1 MNIFT
6 DMQYKDIK
14 YSLKQSKRKTTS
26 IFIER
31 DGGITLLA
39 PESYD
44 IEKIESILEEKRSW
58 IYRNQA
64 EWEDLNRTK
73 INREFV
79 SGEGFLYLGSN
90 YRLKLVDEQK
100 EDLILKSG
108 YFLMRRDKAG
118 YGSELF
124 KQFYR
129 TKGLSRICKRVE
141 HFAPKLGVDYRAV
154 RVMELQ
160 HHWASCSPKG
170 DLNFHWRCLMAPLA
184 VLDYIVVHELAH
196 RIHRN
201 HNAAFWNLVDKIM
214 PDYQKH
220 VSWLK
225 HNGAG
230 MDL

>member
-1 MNIFT
+1 
-6 DMQYKDIK
+6 MQYKDIK

-26 IFIER
+26 ILIER
-31 DGGITLLA
+31 DGSVTVLA
-39 PESYD
+39 PKSYD
-44 IEKIESILEEKRSW
+44 IEKIESIVEEKRSW
-58 IYRNQA
+58 IYRNLA

-73 INREFV
+73 VEREFV
-79 SGEGFLYLGSN
+79 SGEGFPYLGRN

-100 EDLILKSG
+100 EDLILKNG
-108 YFLMRRDKAG
+108 YFLMRRDKTR

-124 KQFYR
+124 KHFYR
-129 TKGLSRICKRVE
+129 TKGLSRISKRVE
-141 HFAPKLGVDYRAV
+141 HFAPKLGVDYRAI
-154 RVMELQ
+154 RVMDLQ

-170 DLNFHWRCLMAPLA
+170 DLNFHWRCLMAPLV

-196 RIHRN
+196 RIEPN
-201 HNAAFWNLVDKIM
+201 HSAAFWNIVDKIM